1 MKASVRKRMAMCLAF
16 SLILSLCLQGEAGAK
31 SKKAGLK
38 ISTAKVTLQAGQKK
52 TVTFSG
58 KNKSKISKI

>member
-1 MKASVRKRMAMCLAF
+1 MKASVRKRIAMCLAF

-38 ISTAKVTLQAGQKK
+38 ISTASRLSV
-52 TVTFSG
+52 
-58 KNKSKISKI
+58 IHM